1 MPPKKYDFQRLEL
14 FLKARVSHF
23 ALIAFAFVGVGCNS
37 NFLMADGFPVSTR
50 HHPFSSSLSARRSLS
65 VSKAVISSESSQQ
78 DFRVVIVG
86 GGVGGLATA
95 ARLAATTRNNK
106 DSPSCSVT
114 ILEKNQHLGGRSGSF
129 DVTLPKLGTFR
140 HERGP
145 SLLLLPH
152 VYRELFEDC
161 SAKPEDF
168 GLVMEQCIPAYQVVF
183 DDGDRLDVGFPSKI
197 NTDRVAD
204 KELLARKLQESR
216 RKMDTI
222 EADGAS
228 KWDDYMRTTS
238 AFLDCGL
245 PNFIEERLDIWH
257 FPAFIIEALRDFGK
271 VRKNVSTKYLLKTIQ
286 AVLTCNSS
294 SPKLS
299 IYSTGMAPKTT
310 FGCFGCN
317 V

>member
-1 MPPKKYDFQRLEL
+1 MRDETDDDGDADKTFAIHCYTRTMPPIKCGFQRLKP

-23 ALIAFAFVGVGCNS
+23 ALIAFAFIGVV
-37 NFLMADGFPVSTR
+37 DGFTAVSTR
-50 HHPFSSSLSARRSLS
+50 NHPFFPSLSTRRSRS
-65 VSKAVISSESSQQ
+65 VSGAANSSESSQQ
-78 DFRVVIVG
+78 ELRVVIVG

-95 ARLAATTRNNK
+95 ARLASASRKNK
-106 DSPSCSVT
+106 VGPPCAVT
-114 ILEKNQHLGGRSGSF
+114 LLEKNQHLGGRSGSF
-129 DVTLPKLGTFR
+129 DVTLPNLGTFR

-197 NTDRVAD
+197 STDSAAD
-204 KELLARKLQESR
+204 KEMLAQKLHESR
-216 RKMDTI
+216 RKMDKI
-222 EADGAS
+222 EAAGAS

-271 VRKNVSTKYLLKTIQ
+271 VSSKVSKEH
-286 AVLTCNSS
+286 S
-294 SPKLS
+294 
-299 IYSTGMAPKTT
+299 
-310 FGCFGCN
+310 
-317 V
+317 